1 MPTHSCAA
9 RTPGLVRARCRWR
22 YLRPTR
28 PARTS
33 LPSGRQLQDC
43 CRGCAGSLL
52 SLHRVPTRCR
62 REPGGE
68 RHIDRLPRLNRAQE
82 QVEHFPPHAPLLAS
96 ARFGLRTRRSQGVQM
111 CLSCRKLVF
120 GSCSGFPT
128 SAKCSPAACRPP
140 DPPKRVRS
148 LDVPGTGPRLA
159 IGGAAASGRESPA
172 PENQERKRER
182 AGFRPAVCG
191 AGWKCGPRRASYGQA
206 RTRHVLVYLAV

>member
-62 REPGGE
+62 RDPGGE
-68 RHIDRLPRLNRAQE
+68 RHIDRLPRLDRAQE

-148 LDVPGTGPRLA
+148 LDVPATGPRLA

-172 PENQERKRER
+172 PENQRER
-182 AGFRPAVCG
+182 EKELDSDQRYA
-191 AGWKCGPRRASYGQA
+191 GQA
-206 RTRHVLVYLAV
+206 GSAVLAERHTARPGARHVLVYLAV